1 MRPFDPRLLRAAPAA
16 RRPVAVLAV
25 VGVLQGIAT
34 IGLAVALTALVVAAV
49 EGMPLRAPALWLAG
63 LFVVRAGLSW
73 VSEKVAAWAG
83 VEVTAQLRSASRR
96 RWAISRR

>member
-1 MRPFDPRLLRAAPAA
+1 MRPFDPRLLRVAPAA

-34 IGLAVALTALVVAAV
+34 IGLAVALTALVVAVV

-63 LFVVRAGLSW
+63 VFVVRAGLSW

-83 VEVTAQLRSASRR
+83 CMPTRSARSACKRPT
-96 RWAISRR
+96 A